1 MYLTL
6 DASEL
11 DNYKKFDY
19 KTNKTGFTVGTKFE
33 YYNDF
38 ILGVGTSNFYEK
50 IETNSTASS
59 RQQAQEGDYIDSFLK
74 LDFNYDKRNQRFQTS
89 SGFNSFYSLDLPVVS
104 DTNTLKNYY
113 SHSYYFNLF
122 EKNISSLSF
131 HFETANSINNK
142 DIKLSERINIPT
154 RRLRG
159 LSLEELDQKM
169 VMILLVEILL
179 TR

>member
-1 MYLTL
+1 M
-6 DASEL
+6 
-11 DNYKKFDY
+11 
-19 KTNKTGFTVGTKFE
+19 
-33 YYNDF
+33 
-38 ILGVGTSNFYEK
+38 
-50 IETNSTASS
+50 
-59 RQQAQEGDYIDSFLK
+59 
-74 LDFNYDKRNQRFQTS
+74 
-89 SGFNSFYSLDLPVVS
+89 PVVS

-159 LSLEELDQKM
+159 FESGRVGPKDGDDFIGGNFAYTMNFSSNIPQLFQESQNVDF
-169 VMILLVEILL
+169 LLFTDVADL
-179 TR
+179 